1 MSKNVKYALL
11 FQDITF
17 LLNFR
22 DNQVTEA
29 KQRSREVRLLAE
41 KIATLEARNLIFA
54 YIFVMKGN

>member
-17 LLNFR
+17 LLYFR

-29 KQRSREVRLLAE
+29 KQRSREVRFLAE